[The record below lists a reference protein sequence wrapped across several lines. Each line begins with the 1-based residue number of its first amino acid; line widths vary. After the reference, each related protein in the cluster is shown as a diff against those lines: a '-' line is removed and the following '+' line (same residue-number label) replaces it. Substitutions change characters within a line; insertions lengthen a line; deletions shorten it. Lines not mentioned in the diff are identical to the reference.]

1 MNKNKNK
8 VVIMN
13 LKSYLKEHKHLIKL
27 LKSEHKPKF
36 TKEANEQ
43 IREVKK
49 ESLIFKKS
57 KNFL

>member
-13 LKSYLKEHKHLIKL
+13 LKSYLKEHKRIIKL
-27 LKSEHKPKF
+27 LKSIHKPKF

-43 IREVKK
+43 IKEVKK
-49 ESLIFKKS
+49 ELRKLKIKK
-57 KNFL
+57 